1 MDYQDPDWVAERLG
15 IDKNTVYRFLQD
27 GTIPAV
33 QLGRKWLISQRRLEE
48 WLAAETDKQT
58 RARREAAKS
67 AESVVRRMDNFTA
80 PAREALKKAHGEARQ
95 YAHEK
100 LDQAHLLLAL
110 ASDGKSP
117 AARALKKFSITPDVV
132 RRAIESNMTPGD
144 APPPRRMSRTPEAE
158 RAMRMASR
166 LALREGAGPFSP
178 VGTDHLLMGILLAR
192 RGLGYEILIQHDA
205 TRHRLH
211 DALRAAAGST
221 ATAPAEQG
229 STTKE
234 TDHDT

>member
-27 GTIPAV
+27 GTIPAL
-33 QLGRKWLISQRRLEE
+33 QLGRKWLVSEQRLKE

-117 AARALKKFSITPDVV
+117 AAKALKTFAITPDIV
-132 RRAIESNMTPGD
+132 RRAIESHMTPGD
-144 APPPRRMSRTPEAE
+144 APPPRRLSRTPEAK

-166 LALREGAGPFSP
+166 LALREGSGPLSP
-178 VGTDHLLMGILLAR
+178 VGTDHLLMGILLSR
-192 RGLGYEILIQHDA
+192 RGLGHEILIQHDA
-205 TRHRLH
+205 TRHRLR
-211 DALRAAAGST
+211 DALRAAALELS
-221 ATAPAEQG
+221 
-229 STTKE
+229 SHTKE
-234 TDHDT
+234 MDHDA

>member
-27 GTIPAV
+27 GTIPAL

-58 RARREAAKS
+58 RARRDAAKS

-100 LDQAHLLLAL
+100 LDQGHLLLAL
-110 ASDGKSP
+110 AADAKSP
-117 AARALKKFSITPDVV
+117 AARALRTFAITSDVV
-132 RRAIESNMTPGD
+132 RRAIEAKMTPGD
-144 APPPRRMSRTPEAE
+144 APPPRRLSRTPEAK

-166 LALREGAGPFSP
+166 LALREGAGPLSP

-192 RGLGYEILIQHDA
+192 RGIGHDVLVSHDA
-205 TRHRLH
+205 TRHRLR
-211 DALRAAAGST
+211 DALRAAWAKANTST
-221 ATAPAEQG
+221 D
-229 STTKE
+229 TKE
-234 TDHDT
+234 TEHDA

>member
-1 MDYQDPDWVAERLG
+1 MDYKDPDWVAERLG

-67 AESVVRRMDNFTA
+67 ADAVVRRMDNFTA

-95 YAHEK
+95 YAHEQ

-110 ASDGKSP
+110 ACDGKSP
-117 AARALKKFSITPDVV
+117 AAKALKTFSVTPEVV
-132 RRAIESNMTPGD
+132 RRALESNMKPGD
-144 APPPRRMSRTPEAE
+144 APPPRRLSRTPEAK

-166 LALREGAGPFSP
+166 LALREGAGPLSP
-178 VGTDHLLMGILLAR
+178 VGTDHLLMGVLLAR
-192 RGLGYEILIQHDA
+192 RGLGYDILVSHDV
-205 TRHRLH
+205 TRHRLI
-211 DALRAAAGST
+211 DALRAVST
-221 ATAPAEQG
+221 EQG
-229 STTKE
+229 SNMKE
-234 TDHDT
+234 TRS

>member
-27 GTIPAV
+27 GTIPAL

-58 RARREAAKS
+58 HARREAAKS

-110 ASDGKSP
+110 ASDGTSP
-117 AARALKKFSITPDVV
+117 ASKALKAFAITPQVV
-132 RRAIESNMTPGD
+132 RRAIESNMTPGE
-144 APPPRRMSRTPEAE
+144 APPPRRLSRTPEAK

-166 LALREGAGPFSP
+166 LALREGVGPLSP

-192 RGLGYEILIQHDA
+192 RGLGHEILISHDA
-205 TRHRLH
+205 TRHRLR
-211 DALRAAAGST
+211 DALRAAA
-221 ATAPAEQG
+221 AEQ
-229 STTKE
+229 SSHTKE
-234 TDHDT
+234 MDHDA

>member
-1 MDYQDPDWVAERLG
+1 MDYQDPDWVADRLG

-48 WLAAETDKQT
+48 WLAAETEKQT

-67 AESVVRRMDNFTA
+67 AEAVVRRMDQFTA
-80 PAREALKKAHGEARQ
+80 PARDALKRAHGEARQ

-110 ASDGKSP
+110 AADGKSTT
-117 AARALKKFSITPDVV
+117 AKALKKFAITPEVV
-132 RRAIESNMTPGD
+132 RRAIESKMTPGA
-144 APPPRRMSRTPEAE
+144 APPPRRLSRTPEAK

-166 LALREGAGPFSP
+166 LALREGDNPLSP

-192 RGLGYEILIQHDA
+192 RGLGYEILVEHDA
-205 TRHRLH
+205 LKNPLRA
-211 DALRAAAGST
+211 ALRAAAAEQRST
-221 ATAPAEQG
+221 A
-229 STTKE
+229 KE
-234 TDHDT
+234 TDHEP

>member
-1 MDYQDPDWVAERLG
+1 MDYQDPDWVADRLG

-27 GTIPAV
+27 GTIPAL

-67 AESVVRRMDNFTA
+67 ADAIVRRMDNFTA

-100 LDQAHLLLAL
+100 LDPAHLLLAL
-110 ASDGKSP
+110 ASDAKTP
-117 AARALKKFSITPDVV
+117 AAKALETFVITPDIV
-132 RRAIESNMTPGD
+132 RRAIEAHLTPGD
-144 APPPRRMSRTPEAE
+144 APPPRRLSRTPEAK

-166 LALREGAGPFSP
+166 LALREAETPLSP

-192 RGLGYEILIQHDA
+192 RGLGYEILMQHGA
-205 TRHRLH
+205 TRHRLR
-211 DALRAAAGST
+211 DALRAAASEQSST
-221 ATAPAEQG
+221 KRG
-229 STTKE
+229 G
-234 TDHDT
+234 

>member
-27 GTIPAV
+27 GTIPAL

-48 WLAAETDKQT
+48 WLLVETDKQT

-67 AESVVRRMDNFTA
+67 ADAVVRRMDNFTA

-100 LDQAHLLLAL
+100 LDQGHLLLAL
-110 ASDGKSP
+110 AADGKSP
-117 AARALKKFSITPDVV
+117 AARALKTFAITSDVV
-132 RRAIESNMTPGD
+132 RRAIEKQMTPGD
-144 APPPRRMSRTPEAE
+144 APPPRRLSRTPEAK

-166 LALREGAGPFSP
+166 LALREGAGPLSP

-192 RGLGYEILIQHDA
+192 RGLGYEILVSHDV
-205 TRHRLH
+205 TRHRLR
-211 DALRAAAGST
+211 DALRAASSKAS
-221 ATAPAEQG
+221 EER
-229 STTKE
+229 SNTKE
-234 TDHDT
+234 TNHDA